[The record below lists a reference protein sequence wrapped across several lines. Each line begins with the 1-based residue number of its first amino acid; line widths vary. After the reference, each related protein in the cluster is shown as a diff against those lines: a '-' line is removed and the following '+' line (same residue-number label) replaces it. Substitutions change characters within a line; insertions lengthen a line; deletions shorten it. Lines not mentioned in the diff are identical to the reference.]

1 MYAVGH
7 LGEGKIMPG
16 FSRTL
21 HSVSEDTI
29 MWQFLEFRI
38 PEILCLETLKRPLAK
53 SLFHVE
59 IFEKKKRSLFFL
71 D

>member
-7 LGEGKIMPG
+7 LGEEKIMPG

-21 HSVSEDTI
+21 HSLSEDTI

-38 PEILCLETLKRPLAK
+38 PEILCLETLKRLTTYQVSFFMLK
-53 SLFHVE
+53 FLGKKVF
-59 IFEKKKRSLFFL
+59 IFS
-71 D
+71 